1 MVAVQKLSDD
11 LKTGKI
17 NRKEYNQKW
26 NDLKSQDGPWSNL
39 REKVEKKKKLDEL
52 AKAESDPLKCCVEEI
67 FKEYSPSIPA
77 KQTEAIK
84 IKENVKSAYDIVQ
97 NLEQNVNALRSSESS
112 KRNKLSPQQLLNKL
126 EAKAWTTIEC
136 QIKKFLSKLSPEEVK
151 KQLNLAKEV
160 TDAKKEQPK
169 LINFLE
175 LLESRKKELK
185 KDIDEMSK
193 NCRIPEQKTK
203 VEEMRNIE
211 LKRLDNTINNLKKQ
225 THNFVS
231 KQLPKPDKLG
241 NKLNVHA
248 LDSDH
253 VGQFAAD
260 LPSDEGSDGRGQ
272 KRVVYDAIETESGT
286 YNFVLVGITL
296 DHDYTQVPKYRE
308 VADAQIEKK
317 NK

>member
-39 REKVEKKKKLDEL
+39 RENVEKKKKLDEL
-52 AKAESDPLKCCVEEI
+52 AKAESDPLKCCVKEI
-67 FKEYSPSIPA
+67 FKEYSPSIQA

-84 IKENVKSAYDIVQ
+84 IKENVMLAYDIVQ
-97 NLEQNVNALRSSESS
+97 NLEQNVNALRSSIIS
-112 KRNKLSPQQLLNKL
+112 NKLSPQQLLNEL
-126 EAKAWTTIEC
+126 EANEWTTIKC
-136 QIKKFLSKLSPEEVK
+136 QINQFLSALPPEEVK

-260 LPSDEGSDGRGQ
+260 LPSNEGSDGRGQ
-272 KRVVYDAIETESGT
+272 KRVVYDAIETEYGT

-308 VADAQIEKK
+308 VTGAQIKKK
-317 NK
+317 NKC

>member
-39 REKVEKKKKLDEL
+39 RENVEKKKKLDEL
-52 AKAESDPLKCCVEEI
+52 AKAESDPLKCCVKEI
-67 FKEYSPSIPA
+67 FKEYSPSIQA

-84 IKENVKSAYDIVQ
+84 IKENVMLAYDIVQ
-97 NLEQNVNALRSSESS
+97 NLEQNVNALRSSIIS
-112 KRNKLSPQQLLNKL
+112 NKLSPQQLLNEL
-126 EAKAWTTIEC
+126 EANEWTTIKC
-136 QIKKFLSKLSPEEVK
+136 QINQFLSALPPEEVK

-241 NKLNVHA
+241 DKLNVHA

-260 LPSDEGSDGRGQ
+260 LPANEGSDGRGQ
-272 KRVVYDAIETESGT
+272 KRVVYDAIETEYGT

-308 VADAQIEKK
+308 VTGAQIEKK
-317 NK
+317 NKC

>member
-97 NLEQNVNALRSSESS
+97 NLEQNVNALRSSIIS
-112 KRNKLSPQQLLNKL
+112 NKLSPQQLLNEL
-126 EAKAWTTIEC
+126 EANEWTTIKC
-136 QIKKFLSKLSPEEVK
+136 QINQFLSALPPEEVK

-160 TDAKKEQPK
+160 TDAKREQPK
-169 LINFLE
+169 LTHFLKFIKK
-175 LLESRKKELK
+175 RKKVFK
-185 KDIDEMSK
+185 KDINEMSA
-193 NCRIPEQKTK
+193 NCRRIPEQQTK
-203 VEEMRNIE
+203 VEEMRKK
-211 LKRLDNTINNLKKQ
+211 LTRLDAISNSLRQ
-225 THNFVS
+225 QSHDFVS

-241 NKLNVHA
+241 DKLNVHA

-260 LPSDEGSDGRGQ
+260 LPANEGSDGRGQ
-272 KRVVYDAIETESGT
+272 KRVVYDAIETEYGT

-308 VADAQIEKK
+308 VTGAQIEKK
-317 NK
+317 NKC

>member
-97 NLEQNVNALRSSESS
+97 NLEQNVNALRSSIIS
-112 KRNKLSPQQLLNKL
+112 NKLSPQQLLNEL
-126 EAKAWTTIEC
+126 EANEWTTIKC
-136 QIKKFLSKLSPEEVK
+136 QINQFLSALPPEEVK

-160 TDAKKEQPK
+160 TDAKREQPK
-169 LINFLE
+169 LTHFLKFIKK
-175 LLESRKKELK
+175 RKKVFK
-185 KDIDEMSK
+185 KDINEMSA
-193 NCRIPEQKTK
+193 NCRRIPEQQTK
-203 VEEMRNIE
+203 VEEMRKK
-211 LKRLDNTINNLKKQ
+211 LTRLDAISNSLRQ
-225 THNFVS
+225 QSHDFVS

-241 NKLNVHA
+241 DKLNVHA

-272 KRVVYDAIETESGT
+272 KRVVYDAIETEYGT

-308 VADAQIEKK
+308 VTGAQIEKK
-317 NK
+317 NKC